1 MITAVFKKTGGNIC
15 AFHVEG
21 HSGYAESG
29 SDIVCAAVSAM
40 IQLTVNTIAEYFGTK
55 SELSADTGS
64 AAVDF
69 SFDGSDA
76 RAVSLASSF
85 CGELKA
91 LQNDYPGNIRVIV
104 K

>member
-1 MITAVFKKTGGNIC
+1 MSLRPN
-15 AFHVEG
+15 E
-21 HSGYAESG
+21 
-29 SDIVCAAVSAM
+29 
-40 IQLTVNTIAEYFGTK
+40 
-55 SELSADTGS
+55 ADAGS